1 MEVKK
6 VKNRVIWICEQCGSK
21 ANFKGLCRDCTE
33 YGEQGEVINPVAR
46 VKHNADGSKWN
57 PPKRGNRMPT
67 MDLLMNMKNSRR
79 RKPSKKQMK
88 EMEDNIKSMAEFE
101 GQINKE
107 GDFMEFG
114 ESVEEE

>member
-1 MEVKK
+1 
-6 VKNRVIWICEQCGSK
+6 
-21 ANFKGLCRDCTE
+21 
-33 YGEQGEVINPVAR
+33 
-46 VKHNADGSKWN
+46 
-57 PPKRGNRMPT
+57 MPT

-88 EMEDNIKSMAEFE
+88 EMEENIKSMAEFE